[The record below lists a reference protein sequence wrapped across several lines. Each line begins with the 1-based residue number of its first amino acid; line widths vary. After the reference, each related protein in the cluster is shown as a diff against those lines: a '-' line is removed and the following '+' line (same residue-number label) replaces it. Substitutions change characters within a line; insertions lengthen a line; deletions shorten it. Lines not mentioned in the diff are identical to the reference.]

1 MKQQAN
7 FGKLFFRPIILLV
20 IVFAFAVGF
29 VVGYGEWLLAV
40 TDPTIDRNSFA
51 RPELWIAIISGTVI
65 VVVAGL
71 IAYSPPG
78 RFAFLERAQMIGK
91 EPIFAPPPPG
101 PASVA
106 RSGRTGSAAQ
116 ITEGYTLFAKDTP
129 LAYVIGTVPGRRGQ
143 GGYLYAAG
151 FDGNARQIW
160 VPVDAVA
167 DVYPDTRSAFLTMRG
182 TDPAAYGWTNM
193 PESVKPVRGS

>member
-7 FGKLFFRPIILLV
+7 FGKLFLRPIILLI
-20 IVFAFAVGF
+20 IVFACAVGF
-29 VVGYGEWLLAV
+29 VVGYGEWLLAA
-40 TDPTIDRNSFA
+40 TDSTIDHDSFA
-51 RPELWIAIISGTVI
+51 RPELWVAIGSGAVI
-65 VVVAGL
+65 VIVAGL

-78 RFAFLERAQMIGK
+78 RFAFLERGQMLGK

-106 RSGRTGSAAQ
+106 RSGSTGSAAQ
-116 ITEGYTLFAKDTP
+116 IVEGWTLFAKDTP

-182 TDPAAYGWTNM
+182 TDPAVYGWTNM